1 MPLNHKYTLVCDDVR
16 REDNGKLIVVGMYTP
31 GITLPKFPFRLSK
44 LTFVSYFEVTE
55 AGEWELAF
63 RFSHV
68 DTGAVVGGEGN
79 ARINVEQRRI
89 TTETGPVLLPITL
102 DNVQFQMPGDYVFT
116 MTGQNFEGV
125 TVRVPVRQRPTP
137 KVH

>member
-55 AGEWELAF
+55 AGKWEL
-63 RFSHV
+63 
-68 DTGAVVGGEGN
+68 VVSIEP
-79 ARINVEQRRI
+79 R
-89 TTETGPVLLPITL
+89 
-102 DNVQFQMPGDYVFT
+102 
-116 MTGQNFEGV
+116 
-125 TVRVPVRQRPTP
+125 
-137 KVH
+137 